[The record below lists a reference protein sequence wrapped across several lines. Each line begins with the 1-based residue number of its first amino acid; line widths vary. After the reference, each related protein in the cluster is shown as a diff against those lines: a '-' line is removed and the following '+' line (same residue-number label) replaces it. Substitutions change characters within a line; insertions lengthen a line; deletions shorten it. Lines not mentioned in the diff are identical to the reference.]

1 MIQGFI
7 FSKHLSLCVSRKRY
21 VHSNTPVY
29 VRGVKKKVMASMPEI
44 EPLDVIFMGKSVGA
58 KEKSM
63 NCRHCSR
70 FVIVGNKLPA
80 SVMNTKRKGCRC
92 S

>member
-29 VRGVKKKVMASMPEI
+29 VRGVKKGYGINARDRAPRCNI
-44 EPLDVIFMGKSVGA
+44 HGK
-58 KEKSM
+58 KRW
-63 NCRHCSR
+63 C
-70 FVIVGNKLPA
+70 
-80 SVMNTKRKGCRC
+80 KRKVNELQALLEICHC
-92 S
+92 W